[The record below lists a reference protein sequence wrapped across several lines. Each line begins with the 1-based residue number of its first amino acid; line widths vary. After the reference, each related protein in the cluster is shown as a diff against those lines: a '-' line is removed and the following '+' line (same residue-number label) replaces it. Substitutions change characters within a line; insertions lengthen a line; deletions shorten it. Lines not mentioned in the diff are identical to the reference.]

1 MEKNILYRKLDILSV
16 MEACEDSS
24 KDFIL
29 LFMPSNMGGTVGP
42 DALGEQGSFAEG
54 CDGEKKERAKW
65 RRAYIDYADATFIN
79 RENYKVGG
87 GSKIEEMVN
96 EAIRE
101 RGLIVWNAYG
111 IG

>member
-1 MEKNILYRKLDILSV
+1 M
-16 MEACEDSS
+16 
-24 KDFIL
+24 
-29 LFMPSNMGGTVGP
+29 
-42 DALGEQGSFAEG
+42 
-54 CDGEKKERAKW
+54 
-65 RRAYIDYADATFIN
+65 
-79 RENYKVGG
+79 GG